1 MQKIILLSHLRY
13 ADCGYR
19 YGNVC
24 IGVIAG
30 GEVVVI
36 TILMVILLGPAVDL
50 VGRIMKTGRGVEK
63 QGV

>member
-1 MQKIILLSHLRY
+1 MVKKFFCDDH
-13 ADCGYR
+13 CGYR

>member
-1 MQKIILLSHLRY
+1 MRRLIRIILLPY

-30 GEVVVI
+30 GEIGVI